1 MYYIVHILIAH
12 MWWWTAVGHVFVV
25 LHYICTT
32 VHIVCTVFPDIV
44 SAETI
49 LFLIWKLQKIQIA
62 VANFIFLPNK
72 LNFYWGNYSRV
83 ETVWGNTVYE
93 WQAKQVLIQAIA
105 KSSARSP
112 NNTSVVDSIKAICV
126 QTKCKQVH
134 SAQFAIG
141 C

>member
-1 MYYIVHILIAH
+1 MYILEEYWVWAQIFILNVYYIVHILIAH

-62 VANFIFLPNK
+62 VANFIFYLINWIFTEETIQEWKLYEEIRYMNDKPSKCWYKQLP
-72 LNFYWGNYSRV
+72 RV
-83 ETVWGNTVYE
+83 
-93 WQAKQVLIQAIA
+93 
-105 KSSARSP
+105 
-112 NNTSVVDSIKAICV
+112 
-126 QTKCKQVH
+126 
-134 SAQFAIG
+134 AQGRQITLLL
-141 C
+141 